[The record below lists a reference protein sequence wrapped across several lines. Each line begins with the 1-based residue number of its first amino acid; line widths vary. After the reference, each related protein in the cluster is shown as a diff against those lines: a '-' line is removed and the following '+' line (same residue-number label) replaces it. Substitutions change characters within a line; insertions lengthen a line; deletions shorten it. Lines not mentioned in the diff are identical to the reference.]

1 MQPIG
6 PAITSGLTGIR
17 AATARLDS
25 AAARIA
31 TAGLPMVDTGAGGP
45 LPAPV
50 PGPGPGAPTGTGGT
64 GDLVG
69 DLVQVRLSVI
79 ETAANVRSIDAAI
92 ETYRSVLAIGR
103 DDA

>member
-6 PAITSGLTGIR
+6 PAITSGLAGIR
-17 AATARLDS
+17 AATARLDG

-31 TAGLPMVDTGAGGP
+31 SAGLPTVDTGAGQP
-45 LPAPV
+45 PAAVPTPV
-50 PGPGPGAPTGTGGT
+50 PAAAADAGG

-79 ETAANVRSIDAAI
+79 ETAANVRSIEAAI
-92 ETYRSVLAIGR
+92 ETYRSVLTIGR
-103 DDA
+103 KEA